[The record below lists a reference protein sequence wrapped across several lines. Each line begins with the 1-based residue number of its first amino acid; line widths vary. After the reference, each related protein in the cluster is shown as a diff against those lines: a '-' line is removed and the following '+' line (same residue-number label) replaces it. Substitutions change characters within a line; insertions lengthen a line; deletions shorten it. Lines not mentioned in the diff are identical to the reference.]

1 MLRDV
6 HPGSRFFSILDH
18 GSRGQKGTG
27 FRIRHTAKIQS
38 QPVEG
43 LNPAEELLIVPTVD
57 ENLRVVLHTVR
68 QHSANKK

>member
-1 MLRDV
+1 MFIKD
-6 HPGSRFFSILDH
+6 PDFFSSWITDPGVKKETYS
-18 GSRGQKGTG
+18 GSETLE
-27 FRIRHTAKIQS
+27 KIQS